1 MKHDTPLKR
10 DPHAMLADALAEGW
24 ETVDTLPLR
33 GEGVFMVLTL
43 SGLTRR
49 AHNRNKVLRPRRADA
64 YGPKRATVVAVESG
78 NYLSAIAWTW
88 PKD

>member
-1 MKHDTPLKR
+1 MIHDHPKKR
-10 DPHAMLADALAEGW
+10 DPNGMLSDALAEGW

-33 GEGVFMVLTL
+33 GDGIFMALTL

-49 AHNRNKVLRPRRADA
+49 AHNRNSVRKSRRADA
-64 YGPKRATVVAVESG
+64 YGPKRSTVVAVESG
-78 NYLSAIAWTW
+78 NYLSAIAWMW